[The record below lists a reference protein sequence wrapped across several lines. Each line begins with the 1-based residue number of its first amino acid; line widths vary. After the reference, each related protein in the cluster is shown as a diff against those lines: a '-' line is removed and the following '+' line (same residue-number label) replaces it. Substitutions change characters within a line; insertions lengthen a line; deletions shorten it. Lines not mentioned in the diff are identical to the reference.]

1 MPPDSKNV
9 AGSNSIPAVANQLQ
23 NSVNQPNIPQAPPLP
38 QPQQAQQQGQQG
50 QAQQNQAQQ
59 QPAQQ
64 NQAQPGQVQQQP
76 AQQNQAQQ
84 QPAQQNQ
91 AQPAQ
96 QQPAQQNQAQQQP
109 AQQNQAQPAQQQPDP
124 LETRKATAFARA
136 VHHVKNLP
144 ETKKKKTGKR
154 GIFENVADALS
165 AGSDAVVSS
174 ASEESENQ
182 KTKSTEKAN
191 AALENYNDTDL
202 RDEETLKK
210 LEEKRK
216 KHTSNMQLASS
227 ISSYAT
233 IGATVFT
240 LGKNISKITRA
251 KKGTK
256 TKATL
261 DTLGSLAKSIS
272 TVLNSIFL
280 GKAKSIEDEMDCKD
294 LIAEQQEAEALAEK
308 TEEEQRAT
316 KRANKAK
323 LTATK
328 NMAKAY
334 NNKAKL
340 AILISNAA
348 STFISGITTLIDCV
362 NMRKRYNKINESL
375 YVNNAGNA
383 GNAGNP
389 TINKDFEDLKPVL
402 QALSERENNSYG
414 YMVMLAG
421 KFASEIAYAVNF
433 ARDPDSKSTLISKIA
448 LSGFSAA
455 SDSLKE
461 KYDTAKD
468 NLTADSDVSAA
479 TSSMFNSLT
488 DLSTGSN
495 YIGYK
500 FENQNE
506 EGEITATSS
515 DAEKDAAFEKY
526 NLIEKKLSLLNVY
539 PDNILEAS
547 SKEDLQTIISNA
559 IGY

>member
-1 MPPDSKNV
+1 MLPGSTNV

-76 AQQNQAQQ
+76 AQQNQAQPGQ
-84 QPAQQNQ
+84 V
-91 AQPAQ
+91 Q
-96 QQPAQQNQAQQQP
+96 QQPAQQNQAQQ
-109 AQQNQAQPAQQQPDP
+109 QPAQQQPDP

-191 AALENYNDTDL
+191 TALENYNDTDL